1 MDDLRAVEEFDAAW
15 YRAFRRGVRA
25 VHRSTMSWR
34 RVPLSLLRQLDSGVP
49 GGDSPSGVA

>member
-1 MDDLRAVEEFDAAW
+1 MDDLRAVEEFDVAW